1 MLKLIYVNIR
11 ITVHNEELHN
21 LYFSKTIIQN
31 YKIKL
36 DEMVGAYDTH
46 GKDKKYDALVRKP
59 EVQNRTE
66 SSTDDVK
73 TLKCNSIRSA
83 GLNWSFGS
91 GQDPVA
97 GSCEYRN

>member
-1 MLKLIYVNIR
+1 MV
-11 ITVHNEELHN
+11 TVACFRPGWAKDLSAPQ
-21 LYFSKTIIQN
+21 YFSKTIIQN

-36 DEMVGAYDTH
+36 DEMVGAYYTH
-46 GKDKKYDALVRKP
+46 GKDKKYDSLVRKTRSTK
-59 EVQNRTE
+59 QNYE
-66 SSTDDVK
+66 FIGDVK
-73 TLKCNSIRSA
+73 TLKCNLIRSA